1 MKTTVFEIAFVVISL
16 ILPRSRVWAGV
27 HSSQLFGLN
36 SPGGPSDILK
46 SSYGLSSSQPS
57 ELEIEEIPFRKR
69 SDFEIESSSEGTP
82 NIEFLHGTTTLAFIY
97 QGGIVIAV
105 DSRASMGAYISSRTT
120 MKLLPVSRGVVGTM
134 AGGAA
139 DCAYWLRRAAARAQL
154 FELAHGRPMS
164 VGAVAK
170 ALALDLRSLRGAGL
184 SVGTM
189 LAGFDAGRR
198 PRLFYVDDQGAHV
211 AGGLFAVGSGATYAY
226 GVLDEYF
233 RPDLTTQ
240 EALALARRAIRGATY
255 RDAYSGGFVNL
266 VHLTPDGWRQ
276 VDHKDVAEIAVV
288 GASQQEQ
295 LFQ

>member
-139 DCAYWLRRAAARAQL
+139 DCV
-154 FELAHGRPMS
+154 S
-164 VGAVAK
+164 
-170 ALALDLRSLRGAGL
+170 
-184 SVGTM
+184 
-189 LAGFDAGRR
+189 
-198 PRLFYVDDQGAHV
+198 
-211 AGGLFAVGSGATYAY
+211 SG
-226 GVLDEYF
+226 
-233 RPDLTTQ
+233 
-240 EALALARRAIRGATY
+240 
-255 RDAYSGGFVNL
+255 
-266 VHLTPDGWRQ
+266 
-276 VDHKDVAEIAVV
+276 
-288 GASQQEQ
+288 
-295 LFQ
+295 

>member
-1 MKTTVFEIAFVVISL
+1 
-16 ILPRSRVWAGV
+16 
-27 HSSQLFGLN
+27 
-36 SPGGPSDILK
+36 
-46 SSYGLSSSQPS
+46 
-57 ELEIEEIPFRKR
+57 
-69 SDFEIESSSEGTP
+69 
-82 NIEFLHGTTTLAFIY
+82 
-97 QGGIVIAV
+97 
-105 DSRASMGAYISSRTT
+105 

-139 DCAYWLRRAAARAQL
+139 IAPT
-154 FELAHGRPMS
+154 GSGM
-164 VGAVAK
+164 AK

-240 EALALARRAIRGATY
+240 E
-255 RDAYSGGFVNL
+255 
-266 VHLTPDGWRQ
+266 
-276 VDHKDVAEIAVV
+276 
-288 GASQQEQ
+288 
-295 LFQ
+295 